1 MPRRAA
7 GAVVDAGGPRCSPL
21 HHLVVVKSPLV
32 PPPHISSSPPPS
44 RAIARPIAAPIAHH
58 THTSAMLSSA
68 PEAAAQAAQ
77 APAATTTALPPPTPL
92 DVSALALALK
102 PRPHT
107 THWLRAADPLT
118 ARIREALEAGDACL
132 GGALLNAAPS
142 PPADAETMV
151 GLRVPSDP
159 TRPRLLVVRDG
170 WAPAPDAPP
179 AVKDC
184 ASRLQALLAPLA
196 SVCTRI
202 TGHASGPYTSLAAQH
217 YPAGAGVPEHIDCAR
232 LTVVV
237 VPAGDG
243 RLLLADD
250 AGMPYAP
257 ATMDVPSDAAYAVV
271 AFPGHLASLDGGA
284 GRRAVPAVRH
294 AVLASSSDPRSS
306 LVLRFYPPTEA
317 TLTRGGVGSGSWPVV
332 ETVGSAVSSF
342 RAVTT
347 SAVAGGGAGGAPSSS
362 SSSSSSA
369 SSSVLGKRGRGE
381 EEETA
386 AEEVTSAPSPPSSS
400 SSSSSSS
407 DASSPAKTAKP
418 ASMQIIIRPL
428 TGKILVFDVKPS
440 DTIGAL
446 RKMIKDKE
454 GIPIEQQRLIYKGR
468 QLAEDLVGNALT
480 LEDCDI
486 QNQSALHL
494 VLRLTGD

>member
-1 MPRRAA
+1 MPRWAM
-7 GAVVDAGGPRCSPL
+7 GAVGAAGGPRCSPL
-21 HHLVVVKSPLV
+21 HLLVNVHSYPCPL
-32 PPPHISSSPPPS
+32 HISSSPPS
-44 RAIARPIAAPIAHH
+44 CAIARPIAAPIAHH

-68 PEAAAQAAQ
+68 PEAAVQAAQ
-77 APAATTTALPPPTPL
+77 APAATTTAPPPTPF
-92 DVSALALALK
+92 DVSALALGLK

-107 THWLRAADPLT
+107 THWLRAADPLA
-118 ARIREALEAGDACL
+118 ARIRDALETGAACL
-132 GGALLNAAPS
+132 GGALNAAPS

-159 TRPRLLVVRDG
+159 TRPRLLVVRAG
-170 WAPAPDAPP
+170 WAPAPDASP
-179 AVKDC
+179 AVQAC

-243 RLLLADD
+243 RLLLEDD
-250 AGMPYAP
+250 TGMPYAP
-257 ATMDVPSDAAYAVV
+257 ATMDVPYDAAYAVV
-271 AFPGHLASLDGGA
+271 CFPGHLASLDGGA
-284 GRRAVPAVRH
+284 GGRRAVPAVRH
-294 AVLASSSDPRSS
+294 AVLASSSSSRSS

-332 ETVGSAVSSF
+332 QTVGSAVSSF

-347 SAVAGGGAGGAPSSS
+347 SAVAGGGAGGTS

-381 EEETA
+381 EEAELTA
-386 AEEVTSAPSPPSSS
+386 SAAGAAPTSISSS

-407 DASSPAKTAKP
+407 SLSGGPRHVSTTWRP
-418 ASMQIIIRPL
+418 SMQIFVKTL
-428 TGKILVFDVKPS
+428 TGKTITLDDVRPS
-440 DTIGAL
+440 DLVETVKQKIQ
-446 RKMIKDKE
+446 DKE
-454 GIPIEQQRLIYKGR
+454 GILPIDQCLIYGK
-468 QLAEDLVGNALT
+468 Q
-480 LEDCDI
+480 LEDGRTLADYYI
-486 QNQSALHL
+486 QRDSTLHL
-494 VLRLTGD
+494 CMRLRGD

>member
-1 MPRRAA
+1 MPR
-7 GAVVDAGGPRCSPL
+7 GAVGAVGAVGGPRCSPL
-21 HHLVVVKSPLV
+21 HHLVVVKSQFV
-32 PPPHISSSPPPS
+32 PPHISSSSPPPS
-44 RAIARPIAAPIAHH
+44 RAIASPIAAPIAHH

-68 PEAAAQAAQ
+68 PEAAAQAAP
-77 APAATTTALPPPTPL
+77 APAAATTALPPPAPL
-92 DVSALALALK
+92 DVSALALALDRK
-102 PRPHT
+102 PLAHT

-118 ARIREALEAGDACL
+118 ARIRDALEAGDACL
-132 GGALLNAAPS
+132 GGALNAAPS

-159 TRPRLLVVRDG
+159 TRPRLLVVRAG

-179 AVKDC
+179 VVKDC

-196 SVCTRI
+196 SVCTHI

-257 ATMDVPSDAAYAVV
+257 ATMDAPYDAVYAVV
-271 AFPGHLASLDGGA
+271 CFPGHLASLDGGA

-294 AVLASSSDPRSS
+294 AVLASWPSSRSS

-317 TLTRGGVGSGSWPVV
+317 TLTRGGAGTSTVV

-342 RAVTT
+342 RAATT
-347 SAVAGGGAGGAPSSS
+347 SAVAGGGAGGGAGGA
-362 SSSSSSA
+362 SSSA

-381 EEETA
+381 ETETA
-386 AEEVTSAPSPPSSS
+386 AAEVTAAPSSS
-400 SSSSSSS
+400 SSSSFSSS
-407 DASSPAKTAKP
+407 SSSSVVPSLAKTAKP
-418 ASMQIIIRPL
+418 ASIQVFIKTLP
-428 TGKILVFDVKPS
+428 GKTLSFHVQPS
-440 DTIGAL
+440 DSVESL
-446 RKMIKDKE
+446 RLLVKKAE
-454 GIPIEQQRLIYKGR
+454 GVPVDDQRLIFAGT
-468 QLAEDLVGNALT
+468 Q
-480 LEDCDI
+480 LEDGRTL
-486 QNQSALHL
+486 SSYGVKKESTLHL
-494 VLRLTGD
+494 ILRLRGD